1 MRENHPF
8 PCSEVGS
15 YLLHLNTKNKTD
27 TRPPSHT
34 HPAPCPPPTLLSPN
48 RESNLSSDH
57 SVHSRRF
64 KKDKGKGK
72 QNQSSLTP
80 LPTPPKFPLNPT
92 RSHCSTVRVHL
103 QKEKRKASAA
113 TVQTNRHE
121 GTGSYPSLGLE
132 FLLRDKAQYTLNY
145 NIFFAIIL
153 NKYFHRDFL

>member
-1 MRENHPF
+1 MTENHPF

-34 HPAPCPPPTLLSPN
+34 HPAPCPPPPPTPN
-48 RESNLSSDH
+48 RASDLSSDH

-64 KKDKGKGK
+64 KKDKGKGNK
-72 QNQSSLTP
+72 INP
-80 LPTPPKFPLNPT
+80 PPPPPKFPLNPT

-113 TVQTNRHE
+113 TVRTDRHE
-121 GTGSYPSLGLE
+121 GTGSYPSPGPD
-132 FLLRDKAQYTLNY
+132 FLLCDKAWYTLNY